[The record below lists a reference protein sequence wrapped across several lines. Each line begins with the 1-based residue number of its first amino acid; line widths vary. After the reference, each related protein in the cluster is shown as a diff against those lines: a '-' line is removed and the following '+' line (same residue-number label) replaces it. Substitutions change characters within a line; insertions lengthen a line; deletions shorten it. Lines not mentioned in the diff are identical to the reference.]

1 MARIAFAWEM
11 GANYGHLSGFAPVAK
26 ELLERGHEI
35 VAVLQNPHDARHF
48 FDPRIAILQAPVV
61 RKPPAKDRPQQV
73 TFADLIKPLG
83 YDDPVELATLI
94 RVWRSTLELVRPALV
109 LYDAAPSAQLASRGL
124 GFGKVTMGS
133 AFAIPPRTV
142 PLPLLF
148 KHLNVPFPELEKREG
163 AVLKV
168 VNAALGELGLGH
180 VEALRDILEADLDLL
195 RGYKELDHYGSRTS
209 GEWFGAGYSLDSG
222 VEVDWPPG
230 DGAKIFMYLRPPV
243 RSEALLKQLA
253 PLGYR
258 IIAVM
263 PRLVGQGFVG
273 NLPSNIRLSKD
284 PARLRSIVQTA
295 DLAVCHSAVGT
306 GAAFLQAGVP
316 ILNIPTQ
323 SEQAMIAARV
333 EEQGFGLS
341 VRDTATT
348 DYREPVK
355 RLLTDP
361 SFRERVRAFANR
373 YRETPEARTTAVCDR
388 IERFLTESRAGSA
401 SAPSPA
407 GAE

>member
-1 MARIAFAWEM
+1 MARIVFAWEM

-26 ELLERGHEI
+26 ELLARGHEL
-35 VAVLQNPHDARHF
+35 VAVLQHPHDARHF
-48 FDPRIAILQAPVV
+48 FDSRIAVLQAPVV

-73 TFADLIKPLG
+73 TYADLIKPLG

-94 RVWRSTLELVRPALV
+94 RVWRSTLEVLRPDLV

-124 GFGKVTMGS
+124 EFGKVTIGS
-133 AFAIPPRTV
+133 AFAVPPRTV

-148 KHLNVPFPELEKREG
+148 KNVSVPFPELEKREG

-168 VNAALGELGLGH
+168 VNAALDELGLGH
-180 VEALRDILEADLDLL
+180 IEALRDMLEADLDLL
-195 RGYKELDHYGSRTS
+195 RGYRELDHYGTRSG

-222 VEVDWPPG
+222 VEVEWPPG

-273 NLPSNIRLSKD
+273 NLPPNIRLSKD
-284 PARLRSIVQTA
+284 PARLRSIVRTA

-348 DYREPVK
+348 NYRDPVK
-355 RLLTDP
+355 RLLTEP
-361 SFRERVRAFANR
+361 GFRERVAAFANK
-373 YRETPEARTTAVCDR
+373 YRETPEERTSAVCDR
-388 IERFLTESRAGSA
+388 IEQFLADTKARST
-401 SAPSPA
+401 SAPS
-407 GAE
+407 